1 MDNESSAVE
10 QSTREQEAARM
21 DELRQRIIS
30 RLSVSDILQ
39 LLERKIMRAISDA
52 DEAKSRLDDIDF
64 DEISRFAERIDV
76 RHLEDIMSI
85 VDDYDF
91 DSFITEEGLSNA
103 VDEIESQARE
113 AYDVADEAR
122 DGVRE
127 LFERIE
133 NTERKIEEGSGS
145 EDLQIQIE
153 GFKEELES
161 LSQRQDLM
169 DERIGRFERI
179 YNVFRLAIS
188 NDPK

>member
-103 VDEIESQARE
+103 FDEIESQARE
-113 AYDVADEAR
+113 AYDVADKAR

>member
-103 VDEIESQARE
+103 FDEIESQARE